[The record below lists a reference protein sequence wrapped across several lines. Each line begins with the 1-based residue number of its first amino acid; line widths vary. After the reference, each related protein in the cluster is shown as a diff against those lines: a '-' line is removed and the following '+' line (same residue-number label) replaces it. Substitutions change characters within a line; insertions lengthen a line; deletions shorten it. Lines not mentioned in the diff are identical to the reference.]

1 MQSVI
6 DKLLLVQVC
15 IDLVTVY
22 IHIHTDIMIVRHSTS
37 DAYYH
42 INKPTHQLVTV

>member
-22 IHIHTDIMIVRHSTS
+22 IHTDIMIVRHSTS